1 MYILLQ
7 NNHNRQ
13 NYLRRQ
19 ANATIS
25 LWTKKTEET
34 GTLTTLSLSAC
45 NIYVRAAH
53 RAQGRTIFGELPVND
68 QKRKQTKT
76 QVALSLHRRHRR
88 TLMTS
93 NGRQTQ
99 NKCTKKKVKR
109 STATESMCSP
119 FQHPSRAPRERQHS
133 GRGKLLRAWS
143 AAVEH
148 ADNEAGTKA
157 APLHNSDCTHRGCVT
172 VREDRPHFAAAPAR
186 VEKEVVNG
194 MQLRRTRTIRLT
206 RRLQ

>member
-13 NYLRRQ
+13 KYLRRQ

-25 LWTKKTEET
+25 PRTKKTEET

-53 RAQGRTIFGELPVND
+53 RAQRRTIFGELPVND

-99 NKCTKKKVKR
+99 NKCTHKKSETKHSHGKHVQSLSTSVESTERTTALGLWRAAAGLKR
-109 STATESMCSP
+109 CCRACRQWSGHKSGA
-119 FQHPSRAPRERQHS
+119 PSQFWLYTP
-133 GRGKLLRAWS
+133 LLRDHEGRPA
-143 AAVEH
+143 
-148 ADNEAGTKA
+148 T
-157 APLHNSDCTHRGCVT
+157 LCCCTG
-172 VREDRPHFAAAPAR
+172 
-186 VEKEVVNG
+186 
-194 MQLRRTRTIRLT
+194 
-206 RRLQ
+206 

>member
-13 NYLRRQ
+13 KYLQRQ
-19 ANATIS
+19 ANETIS
-25 LWTKKTEET
+25 PRTKKTEET
-34 GTLTTLSLSAC
+34 GTLITLSLSAC

-53 RAQGRTIFGELPVND
+53 RAQRRTIFGELPVND

-99 NKCTKKKVKR
+99 NKCTKKK
-109 STATESMCSP
+109 
-119 FQHPSRAPRERQHS
+119 
-133 GRGKLLRAWS
+133 
-143 AAVEH
+143 
-148 ADNEAGTKA
+148 
-157 APLHNSDCTHRGCVT
+157 
-172 VREDRPHFAAAPAR
+172 
-186 VEKEVVNG
+186 
-194 MQLRRTRTIRLT
+194 
-206 RRLQ
+206 